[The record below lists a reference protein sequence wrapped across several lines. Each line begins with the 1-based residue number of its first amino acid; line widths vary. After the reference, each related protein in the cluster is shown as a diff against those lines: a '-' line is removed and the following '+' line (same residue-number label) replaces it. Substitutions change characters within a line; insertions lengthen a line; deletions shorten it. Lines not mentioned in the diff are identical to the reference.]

1 MLHEALLI
9 YVLREMH
16 LLEYIYTQDERVNLI
31 IEYVR
36 VSPSIYKYKMVVIL
50 DGLILTQPLILLY
63 LNLMFFFYFTF
74 SFSL

>member
-1 MLHEALLI
+1 MLFVYLCLSPRTTMLHEALLI

-36 VSPSIYKYKMVVIL
+36 A
-50 DGLILTQPLILLY
+50 
-63 LNLMFFFYFTF
+63 
-74 SFSL
+74 

>member
-16 LLEYIYTQDERVNLI
+16 LLEIYTQDERVNLI

-36 VSPSIYKYKMVVIL
+36 VSASVYKYKMA
-50 DGLILTQPLILLY
+50 DCHSRWFNPHETSHFHILTLCS
-63 LNLMFFFYFTF
+63 YFT
-74 SFSL
+74 LALA